1 MVWGT
6 SDLWT
11 EKFFQNLVITN
22 TMIEIAQC
30 ERGMFVLVLTSALL
44 MIRNTPHQ
52 LFLHYKQ
59 MSIAFANDA
68 SVILKVLVSD
78 VALE

>member
-11 EKFFQNLVITN
+11 EKFFQNTVITK
-22 TMIEIAQC
+22 IEIAQC

-44 MIRNTPHQ
+44 MIRNKPHQ

-59 MSIAFANDA
+59 MSISFANDA
-68 SVILKVLVSD
+68 SVVLKVLVSD